1 MKHFVFFIVLTLLI
15 ISCSG
20 EPSIGKPELRL
31 VWAYYYEKEFI
42 TSFSREL
49 TSSSRRDIM
58 SSVATDFGLSA
69 DLIFSVLK
77 KDDPDKYN
85 KLFEK

>member
-1 MKHFVFFIVLTLLI
+1 MKHCLI
-15 ISCSG
+15 IIVVLLFAFSCSD
-20 EPSIGKPELRL
+20 EPSMGKQELKL
-31 VWAYYYEKEFI
+31 VWNHYYEKEFI

-49 TSSSRRDIM
+49 TSSSRKDIM
-58 SSVATDFGLSA
+58 SSVAADFGLSA